1 MAGKFASSADTAM
14 RERNR
19 LPARLEPMTDN
30 TTPFTTPFA
39 DIGLERAIALR
50 WTLRDI
56 KAERLRLSPA
66 SPDDLTALTE
76 LGLIEIRD
84 NAPVLTEAG
93 HDVLD

>member
-1 MAGKFASSADTAM
+1 MVADTAM

-30 TTPFTTPFA
+30 TTPFA

-76 LGLIEIRD
+76 LGLIQIQD
-84 NAPVLTEAG
+84 DAPVLTEAG